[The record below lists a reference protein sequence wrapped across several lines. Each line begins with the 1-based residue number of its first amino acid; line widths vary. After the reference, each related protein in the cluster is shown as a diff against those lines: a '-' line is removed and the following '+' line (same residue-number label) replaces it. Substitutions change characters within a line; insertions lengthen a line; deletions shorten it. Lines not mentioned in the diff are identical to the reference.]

1 MKISILRVLLC
12 LSLLVSCSKDEPSDP
27 ENIPETESFE
37 LEEKIVG
44 TWNVD
49 NSETLASEGFEK
61 QSADACYFYSFIFHA
76 DGTFIINYRGG
87 TLTGNYTVKSEK
99 QIDLGNAGELG
110 NIRFTNE
117 SLSFSAQLTD
127 ICSKNIQSS
136 PGNVHEVGECYSFLN
151 CNDATV
157 WQAEID
163 GTKVFIEFNDYDNGT
178 WFRRYEIWNAYSCYS
193 VENNQIH
200 EGELVLI
207 DNSPNRLSFIHSKTS
222 GNVIY
227 TYRIIDGEL
236 KEFVNGESTESRA
249 YQPVERGELE
259 SLLTTECGEKTYVPD
274 DQFEKYLISKGYDN
288 VLDNYVL
295 TNNIKNVTT
304 LYIDD
309 GFFAWDVPI
318 SLEGIED
325 FTALKNLQIW
335 QVLIAD
341 IDLSNNSNLE
351 NLAMSSTESESLDLS
366 SNTKLQ
372 SFYYERGKAKTIILP
387 QSGSLKGFE
396 ITMTESIET
405 MDISNQPNLEYA
417 IIQSANL
424 MQVQCDINT
433 SLKDLE
439 VNGSKLKKLD
449 FSLFPN
455 LERISLGYTNLEE
468 YNWSALK
475 ELRELRVYNS
485 ENVSTF
491 DLASNQKLEMI
502 YISYSSLN
510 SLDISANLNLNSMF
524 LTRMDNLSCVK
535 VDQVHL
541 DRMQQQPLMW
551 SSDDHISFS
560 LNCD

>member
-27 ENIPETESFE
+27 EIIPETESFE

-44 TWNVD
+44 TWNVN

-151 CNDATV
+151 CNNATV

-163 GTKVFIEFNDYDNGT
+163 GTKVYIEFKDYDNGT
-178 WFRRYEIWNAYSCYS
+178 WFRRYENWNAYRCYS

-207 DNSPNRLSFIHSKTS
+207 DNAPNRLSFIHSKTS

-236 KEFVNGESTESRA
+236 KEFINGESTESRV
-249 YQPVERGELE
+249 YQSVERSELE
-259 SLLTTECGEKTYVPD
+259 SLLTSECGEKTYVPD
-274 DQFEKYLISKGYDN
+274 DEFEGCLISLGYDN

-295 TNNIKNVTT
+295 TEKIKIITDLSLAFDENM
-304 LYIDD
+304 
-309 GFFAWDVPI
+309 DV

-325 FTALKNLQIW
+325 FTTLQRLDIW
-335 QVLIAD
+335 KGKIAE
-341 IDLSNNSNLE
+341 INLSNNKNLE
-351 NLAMSSTESESLDLS
+351 RLFMSSPLLESLDLS

-372 SFYYERGKAKTIILP
+372 SFYYERGKVKTISLP
-387 QSGSLKGFE
+387 QSGSLRGFE
-396 ITMTESIET
+396 ITYTASIET
-405 MDISNQPNLEYA
+405 MNISNQPNLEYA
-417 IIQSANL
+417 IIESENFRELISDTDSNL
-424 MQVQCDINT
+424 KNLQLNSFV
-433 SLKDLE
+433 LE
-439 VNGSKLKKLD
+439 ELNY
-449 FSLFPN
+449 SLFPN
-455 LERISLGYTNLEE
+455 LERLSIGYTKIDD

-491 DLASNQKLEMI
+491 DLASNQKLETI

-551 SSDDHISFS
+551 NSDDHISFS

>member
-163 GTKVFIEFNDYDNGT
+163 GTKIFIEFKDYDNGT
-178 WFRRYEIWNAYSCYS
+178 WFRRYENWNAYRCYS

-200 EGELVLI
+200 EGELVLT

-227 TYRIIDGEL
+227 TYGIIDGEL
-236 KEFVNGESTESRA
+236 KEFINGESTESRA
-249 YQPVERGELE
+249 YQPVERSELE
-259 SLLTTECGEKTYVPD
+259 SLLTTECGEKPTC
-274 DQFEKYLISKGYDN
+274 QMMN
-288 VLDNYVL
+288 
-295 TNNIKNVTT
+295 
-304 LYIDD
+304 
-309 GFFAWDVPI
+309 
-318 SLEGIED
+318 
-325 FTALKNLQIW
+325 
-335 QVLIAD
+335 
-341 IDLSNNSNLE
+341 
-351 NLAMSSTESESLDLS
+351 
-366 SNTKLQ
+366 
-372 SFYYERGKAKTIILP
+372 
-387 QSGSLKGFE
+387 LKG
-396 ITMTESIET
+396 I
-405 MDISNQPNLEYA
+405 
-417 IIQSANL
+417 
-424 MQVQCDINT
+424 
-433 SLKDLE
+433 
-439 VNGSKLKKLD
+439 
-449 FSLFPN
+449 
-455 LERISLGYTNLEE
+455 
-468 YNWSALK
+468 
-475 ELRELRVYNS
+475 
-485 ENVSTF
+485 
-491 DLASNQKLEMI
+491 
-502 YISYSSLN
+502 
-510 SLDISANLNLNSMF
+510 
-524 LTRMDNLSCVK
+524 
-535 VDQVHL
+535 
-541 DRMQQQPLMW
+541 
-551 SSDDHISFS
+551 
-560 LNCD
+560 